1 MKVKFIKKE
10 LMEQKLLNELYEDS
24 LGEDT
29 FKTPKEAIRWCNQM
43 FEKTKDRKYKQIS
56 NYLHIYL

>member
-1 MKVKFIKKE
+1 
-10 LMEQKLLNELYEDS
+10 MEQKLLNELYEDS